1 MIQTPTVAGSDDH
14 KQRFCRTFLDTH
26 DPYDPNAIT
35 WPQLDAAEIERL
47 RSLPFWDVAV
57 ETEGYASARI
67 EALARIEPDPLL
79 RDAVAMQGFEEARHK
94 QLIEG
99 MLKTYDISFEE
110 PGEYRVSSDAEWG
123 FMRMGYGE
131 CFDSFFAFGLFRLAK
146 ESGFFPA
153 PLVEIFNPL
162 VQEEARHILFFVN
175 WAAYKNA
182 QRPLWQ
188 RPAFTARRGAALAVQ
203 ALSRLKLGKSAGSNQ
218 FASSGQQAVTAS
230 FDPRAFLSTCLEEND
245 SRLGVYDASLLRPRI
260 VPGLVR
266 LALTLWPKREQAQG
280 R

>member
-1 MIQTPTVAGSDDH
+1 MLQHLETLFGH
-14 KQRFCRTFLDTH
+14 H
-26 DPYDPNAIT
+26 E
-35 WPQLDAAEIERL
+35 AEIRDNHAWLNIPRDYLL

-131 CFDSFFAFGLFRLAK
+131 CFDSFFASSRVLPKAWKLT
-146 ESGFFPA
+146 
-153 PLVEIFNPL
+153 
-162 VQEEARHILFFVN
+162 
-175 WAAYKNA
+175 
-182 QRPLWQ
+182 
-188 RPAFTARRGAALAVQ
+188 AFQ
-203 ALSRLKLGKSAGSNQ
+203 ALFELHII
-218 FASSGQQAVTAS
+218 T
-230 FDPRAFLSTCLEEND
+230 
-245 SRLGVYDASLLRPRI
+245 
-260 VPGLVR
+260 
-266 LALTLWPKREQAQG
+266 LTFHP
-280 R
+280 